1 MGSASQGPQGLV
13 PASPRVRVSAVGYAV
28 ARYCMGRAEDFQLL
42 KDFAAAYGV
51 ALRTARNYRRDPAT
65 GKPRPEWVDFLSTR
79 GLGKATATTT
89 ATEANDL
96 ERARLATEN
105 AYATLTRLQ
114 SMQAATSDPVAIAA
128 LQKAVADALR
138 AWHRARDYAEDLA
151 LKSGRMVPVENIRK
165 IQSVFVS
172 ELGQVFR
179 AVPNMVASHL
189 LPGDRPT
196 HYAAWKKILP
206 ALEVTLKKIDAEL
219 ERLTVC

>member
-1 MGSASQGPQGLV
+1 
-13 PASPRVRVSAVGYAV
+13 
-28 ARYCMGRAEDFQLL
+28 MGRAEDFQLL

-51 ALRTARNYRRDPAT
+51 AVRTARNYRCDPST
-65 GKPRPEWVDFLSTR
+65 GKPRPEWVDFLNSR
-79 GLGKATATTT
+79 GLGKSSASA
-89 ATEANDL
+89 APSEANDL
-96 ERARLATEN
+96 ERARLAAEN
-105 AYATLTRLQ
+105 SYATLTRLQ
-114 SMQAATSDPVAIAA
+114 SMQAATSDPVSIAA

-138 AWHRARDYAEDLA
+138 AWHRARDYAEALA

-179 AVPNMVASHL
+179 AIPNMVASHL
-189 LPGDRPT
+189 LPSDRPQ
-196 HYAAWKKILP
+196 HYAAWKKSLP